1 MRSNDPAWDDL
12 PMSPEDRPASPTE
25 RAPWIVRAT
34 QTNQHNW
41 IVLLVV
47 GSAAVTLGVLGLIA
61 GNVSGG
67 LGVLVF
73 GAVAAGPGA
82 WWVRRATRVPA
93 SDLEPEQDP
102 RSPDA
107 P

>member
-1 MRSNDPAWDDL
+1 M
-12 PMSPEDRPASPTE
+12 
-25 RAPWIVRAT
+25 IVRAT

-41 IVLLVV
+41 IVLLVG
-47 GSAAVTLGVLGLIA
+47 GSAAAALGVLGLIA
-61 GNVSGG
+61 GNVFGG

-82 WWVRRATRVPA
+82 WWVRQATRVPA
-93 SDLEPEQDP
+93 SELRPEPDQQ
-102 RSPDA
+102 SPEA